1 MFILPSQ
8 TGTPTLIISATD
20 VAGSTG
26 CLYSAARTLDER
38 TGRAP
43 AVPGRVD
50 AMATR
55 AAQLGEEHEGRILA
69 RFQERYGAGVVKI
82 PPLERYDVPALQH
95 VHDLTVAALRSDAE
109 VIYQAALFDGS
120 FYGRADFLVRQPNGS
135 WSVYDTKLAHS
146 AKTSALLQLAAY
158 ADQLL
163 AAGVQVHPEA
173 RLILGT
179 GEETVHPLAE
189 ILGPYRKSRS
199 SLAGA
204 LNAHL
209 LGDDPADWT
218 DPQWNA
224 CLKKSCE
231 HCCAAIEES
240 GDLLMVRGMRKNTR
254 ARLIGLGVAS
264 FHDLLTADLPD
275 DEVLLDLQEQ
285 ARLQAGT
292 ADVDG
297 TRAGVSW
304 QLKAGHTL
312 NTLPDPDP
320 GDIFFDFEGDPLHRD
335 PATGQTGL
343 EYLFGLMEATPG
355 HPYTAFT
362 AHDGAAERQALID
375 FVDFVTARL
384 DENPDL
390 RIYHYAA
397 YEATA
402 LRKLA
407 RRHQVKKGEVEFIIS
422 SVLFDLLPVVRSSLR
437 ISETSMS
444 IKKLEPL
451 YMDETRSGVS
461 NGADSVAEYGHYR
474 AAAAA
479 GDGEAAREL
488 MDGLLSYN
496 EYDCYSTLK
505 LRDWLLSIRPAL
517 VPA

>member
-8 TGTPTLIISATD
+8 NGTPTLIISATD
-20 VAGSTG
+20 VADSTG
-26 CLYSAARTLDER
+26 CLYAAARTLDER
-38 TGRAP
+38 TGRTAAFTGP
-43 AVPGRVD
+43 ADV
-50 AMATR
+50 MATR
-55 AAQLGEEHEGRILA
+55 AAELGQEHEARVLA
-69 RFQERYGAGVVKI
+69 GFIERYGAGVVEI
-82 PPLERYDVPALQH
+82 PALDAYELPGLQH
-95 VHDLTVAALRSDAE
+95 VHGLTMAALRSDAD

-120 FYGRADFLVRQPNGS
+120 FYGRADFLVRQPDGS
-135 WSVYDTKLAHS
+135 WGVYDTKLAQS
-146 AKTSALLQLAAY
+146 AKTAALLQLAAY
-158 ADQLL
+158 TDQLL
-163 AAGVQVHPEA
+163 AAGVPVHPEA
-173 RLILGT
+173 HLILGT
-179 GEETVHPLAE
+179 GEETVHPLKD
-189 ILGPYRKSRS
+189 ILASYRRSRS

-224 CLKKSCE
+224 CLKKSCD
-231 HCCAAIEES
+231 HCTAAINET

-254 ARLIGLGVAS
+254 AKLIGMGVAS
-264 FHDLLTADLPD
+264 FQDLLTAQLPD

-297 TRAGVSW
+297 SRGGVSW

-312 NTLPDPDP
+312 DMLPDPDP
-320 GDIFFDFEGDPLHRD
+320 GDIFFDFEGDPMYRD
-335 PATGQTGL
+335 PVTGQTGL
-343 EYLFGLMEATPG
+343 EYMFGLVEATPG

-375 FVDFVTARL
+375 FVDFVTTRL

-390 RIYHYAA
+390 RIYHYAP

-407 RRHQVKKGEVEFIIS
+407 RRHQVKEGDVEFIIGN
-422 SVLFDLLPVVRSSLR
+422 VLFDLLPVVRSSLR

-451 YMDETRSGVS
+451 YMDETRTGVS

-479 GDGEAAREL
+479 GDGETAREL
-488 MDGLLSYN
+488 LDGLLSYN

>member
-20 VAGSTG
+20 VADSTS

-38 TGRAP
+38 TGHAHAGTSRA
-43 AVPGRVD
+43 D

-55 AAQLGEEHEGRILA
+55 AAQLGEEHEERVLA
-69 RFQERYGAGVVKI
+69 RFRERYGAAVVEI
-82 PPLERYDVPALQH
+82 PALQGYDLASLQK
-95 VHDLTVAALRSDAE
+95 VHDLTMTALHSSAQ
-109 VIYQAALFDGS
+109 VIYQAAFFDGS
-120 FYGRADFLVRQPNGS
+120 FYGRADFLVRQPDGS
-135 WSVYDTKLAHS
+135 WGVYDTKLAQS

-163 AAGVQVHPEA
+163 AAGVPVHQDA
-173 RLILGT
+173 HLILGT
-179 GEETVHPLAE
+179 GEETVHPLTE
-189 ILGPYRKSRS
+189 ILSLYRKSRR
-199 SLAGA
+199 SLSGA
-204 LNAHL
+204 LDAHL

-224 CLKKSCE
+224 CLKKACE
-231 HCCAAIEES
+231 HCTAAISES
-240 GDLLMVRGMRKNTR
+240 GDLLMVRGMRKGTR
-254 ARLIGLGVAS
+254 TRLIGMGVTS
-264 FHDLLTADLPD
+264 FQELLTAELPD
-275 DEVLLDLQEQ
+275 DALLLDLQEQ

-292 ADVDG
+292 AEVDG
-297 TRAGVSW
+297 SRGGVSW
-304 QLKAGHTL
+304 QLKSGHTL
-312 NTLPDPDP
+312 DTVPEPDP

-343 EYLFGLMEATPG
+343 EYLFGVMEATPG
-355 HPYTAFT
+355 NPYTAFT
-362 AHDGAAERQALID
+362 AHDPAAERQALID

-407 RRHQVKKGEVEFIIS
+407 RRHQVREGEVEFIIS

-479 GDGEAAREL
+479 GDNVLAGEL
-488 MDGLLSYN
+488 MDGLMSYN